1 MGCTRRLRHEQ
12 RRNEG
17 DAFGF
22 PGKTAPRNGQGAY
35 VVALIKH
42 LRTKP
47 PCEDIHVAGG
57 DHERLQHPCTQLHV
71 RARFAG
77 RRDWHML
84 HCPAGHRSVSRPC

>member
-22 PGKTAPRNGQGAY
+22 PGKTAPRNGPGTY

-42 LRTKP
+42 LRT
-47 PCEDIHVAGG
+47 
-57 DHERLQHPCTQLHV
+57 
-71 RARFAG
+71 RFGEAPLRG
-77 RRDWHML
+77 YTRRWW
-84 HCPAGHRSVSRPC
+84 RP